1 MVIFYVFQ
9 LLELCRTLAS
19 WGQMEPAGKN
29 ALNSSNLI
37 LLLIMAITVF
47 LLALCLRFTLF
58 SNSWSLILKLP
69 MLFSYGFLLQ
79 LFPPVELMEIIEAF
93 EKQRPTSIRTNTL
106 KVNFVLLS
114 LVIIA
119 YVFWILQLK
128 RVVCFVL
135 DSKTGSCWCAFEQ
148 RSQSRPIKQVVK
160 SKYFVFLYC

>member
-1 MVIFYVFQ
+1 
-9 LLELCRTLAS
+9 
-19 WGQMEPAGKN
+19 
-29 ALNSSNLI
+29 
-37 LLLIMAITVF
+37 
-47 LLALCLRFTLF
+47 
-58 SNSWSLILKLP
+58 

-135 DSKTGSCWCAFEQ
+135 DSKTGSC
-148 RSQSRPIKQVVK
+148 
-160 SKYFVFLYC
+160 